1 MLTIKILGLN
11 NPYLAKIEEHT
22 RTALGWVRPHAG
34 YKLEK
39 VTNPA
44 EINTYTDQNL
54 GLVIND
60 KVVCEGHIPAANE
73 VVTWVS
79 DAIQTALE
87 ERANQS

>member
-22 RTALGWVRPHAG
+22 RTALAWLNPHAG

-39 VTNPA
+39 VTDPKA
-44 EINTYTDQNL
+44 ISAYTDKNL

-60 KVVCEGHIPAANE
+60 RVVCEGHIPAANE
-73 VVTWVS
+73 VVTWAS

-87 ERANQS
+87 GKSEN